1 MEKGNF
7 FLKYGKKIWCP
18 LALPQQREHIC
29 PMAPD
34 AVERTD
40 GTCGR
45 GNRERQRLTAL
56 TRRRG
61 QEDGARQP
69 VAPESQR
76 APAPQT
82 DALKLGN
89 EALSDKLRCFSRVGS
104 ELCPPVGWVCAQ
116 PFKNLPH
123 FATTREVHGNE
134 PHWSS
139 KLDGLG
145 THLSRFLSQMLGCPM
160 WGADPL
166 CLRQKCGFSDSSWLW
181 VVLQSGVYGKVWL
194 SLSWWGYPPVC
205 LMWRSHPTGF

>member
-104 ELCPPVGWVCAQ
+104 ELCPPVG
-116 PFKNLPH
+116 
-123 FATTREVHGNE
+123 
-134 PHWSS
+134 
-139 KLDGLG
+139 
-145 THLSRFLSQMLGCPM
+145 
-160 WGADPL
+160 
-166 CLRQKCGFSDSSWLW
+166 
-181 VVLQSGVYGKVWL
+181 
-194 SLSWWGYPPVC
+194 
-205 LMWRSHPTGF
+205 